1 MYSTGS
7 TYKGPSPGLLVLEK
21 MPTIT
26 VHTDLLFDSRR
37 KTFLGDTSITVDTST
52 GLVSKV
58 YLRQEPLPTHIT
70 QPDIDLRGKVVLPG
84 FVDTHTHIFLHAYSD
99 TPAVNQ
105 MRDESLVER
114 VIRATNHCRV
124 ALLAGYTTYR
134 DLGTEGLQD
143 ADVGVRDAVNR
154 GLIPGPRLFVATEAL
169 ASSGG
174 YAIRQENHMAG
185 ARMPPIADVAD
196 GVDGVRAAVRRR
208 IGAGADV
215 IKFYADYRR
224 RTLRFPP
231 SQWPGALPIQFPPQD
246 RNPDHLLFTQ
256 QEMNTIVEEA
266 KTADCPVAAHC
277 MSSAAVIMAAEAG
290 VTTVEH
296 GFEPT
301 EDALRA
307 IKAANSIYV
316 PTLAVYE
323 LFFPMEHA
331 LEQTKKAC
339 SMGIKIACGGDTGAF
354 DHGQN
359 AREMEL
365 MLKAGLPIEEVL
377 TNATLHGWEACGGEK
392 CGKKFGWLEEGAAAD
407 IVALDADPRVEP
419 GALRK
424 ISFVMKD
431 AKVWKRDGLAV
442 GMF

>member
-1 MYSTGS
+1 
-7 TYKGPSPGLLVLEK
+7 
-21 MPTIT
+21 MPTFTI
-26 VHTDLLFDSRR
+26 HTDLLFDSKR
-37 KTFLGDTSITVDTST
+37 KAFVSNTSITVDTNS
-52 GLVSKV
+52 GLVNRV
-58 YLRQEPLPTHIT
+58 YSREEPLPKDISP
-70 QPDIDLRGKVVLPG
+70 PDVDLRGKAVLPG
-84 FVDTHTHIFLHAYSD
+84 FVDAHTHIFLHAYSD

-114 VIRATNHCRV
+114 VIRATNHCRI

-134 DLGTEGLQD
+134 DLGTEGLQH
-143 ADVGVRDAVNR
+143 ADVNVRDSINR
-154 GLIPGPRLFVATEAL
+154 GIIPGPRLFVATEAL

-174 YAIRQENHMAG
+174 YAIRHENHMG
-185 ARMPPIADVAD
+185 GVRMPQIADVAD

-215 IKFYADYRR
+215 IKFYADYRK

-231 SQWPGALPIQFPPQD
+231 SQWPGASPIQFPPQD

-256 QEMNTIVEEA
+256 QEIRAMVEEA

-277 MSSAAVIMAAEAG
+277 MSSAAVMMAAKAG

-296 GFEPT
+296 GFEPS

-307 IKAANSIYV
+307 MKMAGAIYV

-323 LFFPMEHA
+323 LFYPMDQA
-331 LEQTKKAC
+331 LRRTKKAFDE
-339 SMGIKIACGGDTGAF
+339 GIKIACGGDTGAF
-354 DHGQN
+354 AHGDN

-365 MLKAGLPIEEVL
+365 MLEAGVPMEEVL
-377 TNATLHGWEACGGEK
+377 TSATLHGWEACGGEK
-392 CGKKFGWLEEGAAAD
+392 CGRKFDWLEEGVAAD
-407 IVALDADPRVEP
+407 VVALDSDPRDDV

-424 ISFVMKD
+424 VSFVMKD

-442 GMF
+442 GMV